1 MTTTTLLK
9 LTVVG
14 IALLLLGSSCE
25 DNNPPKPKDPV
36 TIVYTMG
43 EVKDYMLF
51 KKGTY
56 WVYENDKTGTID
68 SQWVTGSSFG
78 QITHKGNEDY
88 SMHLTLIQDFFV
100 VTISTNFV
108 DGLGYKCRYEMS
120 SNGNKVD
127 AFPYPKRAYGVNR
140 SRIADFFGG
149 TSEVYYHPYD
159 ACPKKNCDWYYDTVL
174 TNYQL
179 KGYSYDTVRVFKVT
193 NDRSFPEIEP
203 LSGRGDSWY
212 YFAKNHGLIKL
223 YNEGFLLKDG
233 SVFKESWNLIRKKI
247 VQ

>member
-68 SQWVTGSSFG
+68 SQWVTGSTFG
-78 QITHKGNEDY
+78 KYTQTGNED
-88 SMHLTLIQDFFV
+88 
-100 VTISTNFV
+100 
-108 DGLGYKCRYEMS
+108 
-120 SNGNKVD
+120 
-127 AFPYPKRAYGVNR
+127 
-140 SRIADFFGG
+140 
-149 TSEVYYHPYD
+149 
-159 ACPKKNCDWYYDTVL
+159 
-174 TNYQL
+174 
-179 KGYSYDTVRVFKVT
+179 
-193 NDRSFPEIEP
+193 
-203 LSGRGDSWY
+203 
-212 YFAKNHGLIKL
+212 
-223 YNEGFLLKDG
+223 
-233 SVFKESWNLIRKKI
+233 
-247 VQ
+247 